1 MRYVIYGAQ
10 SIAYGAYK
18 AIKELFPE
26 QEILCFIVSEMGR
39 NAHTLGGIPVMELN
53 EFLKRTPSEEMK
65 KIEVLIAV
73 PENVMPD
80 IVTNLE
86 RKEICN
92 YVCLD
97 SFRWAALVHNAFL
110 RAGKYLPLAAYVV
123 GHSRARLHVF
133 KMIHF
138 RDKPLKMKYSDPEY
152 IQTLQVGTVVTPKMD
167 TDFHDNKGDNISG
180 KNGNYSELTGLY
192 WIWKN
197 KLCRQEGDDYYGL
210 VHYRRQL
217 DLSDD
222 DILRLKSNAI
232 DAVLPY
238 PMPYDP
244 NIEAH
249 HKRYLSEDEWRA
261 VLEALREL
269 YPEYA
274 EAFKD
279 ILGQE
284 YLYNYNIILAKREVL
299 EKYCAWLF
307 PILFRI
313 EELNDSDGKKVSNRY
328 IGYVGESLET
338 LYFMYNK
345 TKLKIAY
352 TGIKFLV

>member
-26 QEILCFIVSEMGR
+26 QEILCFIVSEMGT

-53 EFLKRTPSEEMK
+53 DFLERTSLEEMK

-73 PENVMPD
+73 PENVMQD
-80 IVTNLE
+80 IAANLE
-86 RKEICN
+86 QAGICS
-92 YVCLD
+92 YVFLD
-97 SFRWAALVHNAFL
+97 SLRWAILVRNAFL
-110 RAGKYLPLAAYVV
+110 RAGKYLPLSAYVV
-123 GHSRARLHVF
+123 GYSRARLHVF
-133 KMIHF
+133 KMVHF
-138 RDKPLKMKYSDPEY
+138 RDKPLKIQYSDPEY

-167 TDFHDNKGDNISG
+167 TDFHDNQGDNISE

-197 KLCRQEGDDYYGL
+197 KLCRLENDDYYGL

-274 EAFKD
+274 KAFKD

-307 PILFRI
+307 PILLRI
-313 EELNDSDGKKVSNRY
+313 EELNDPDGKKVSNRF
-328 IGYVGESLET
+328 IGYVGENLET
-338 LYFMYNK
+338 LYFMYNRYR
-345 TKLKIAY
+345 LKIAY
-352 TGIKFLV
+352 SGVRFLT

>member
-167 TDFHDNKGDNISG
+167 TD
-180 KNGNYSELTGLY
+180 
-192 WIWKN
+192 
-197 KLCRQEGDDYYGL
+197 
-210 VHYRRQL
+210 L
-217 DLSDD
+217 D
-222 DILRLKSNAI
+222 RKS
-232 DAVLPY
+232 V
-238 PMPYDP
+238 
-244 NIEAH
+244 
-249 HKRYLSEDEWRA
+249 
-261 VLEALREL
+261 V
-269 YPEYA
+269 
-274 EAFKD
+274 
-279 ILGQE
+279 
-284 YLYNYNIILAKREVL
+284 
-299 EKYCAWLF
+299 
-307 PILFRI
+307 
-313 EELNDSDGKKVSNRY
+313 
-328 IGYVGESLET
+328 
-338 LYFMYNK
+338 
-345 TKLKIAY
+345 
-352 TGIKFLV
+352 